1 VWRRPGAGGG
11 SLGRRL
17 VAALVL
23 AGLVPLL
30 AAIGLLV
37 VQEDAR
43 AKAETDQQAQ
53 DRAAAIAAELG
64 QSFSSWRAELLTSA
78 QNAAFRN
85 WYSDAADRPRLRGE
99 VESALVQLHNLYPD
113 LIDEAC
119 FIDAAGPEQ
128 ARSVQDQPAAIA
140 DLSGDESANPF
151 FAPTFAIAA
160 GQVYQAG
167 PYLSPDTNRWVIS
180 NSTPLLVAGH
190 PVALVHFEANLDG
203 LRPRL
208 AALLRAGQAAR
219 VVDTMTGKV
228 VVDTTR
234 TGPLPESA
242 LPSASTPTLPRGWAT
257 ATATLAQDA
266 NNANHWQ
273 VQVAVRPRA
282 AQTAA
287 SWAALAALT
296 AGTILA
302 LVVAAVFL
310 TRSMVSPLRHV
321 GQFARA
327 LAAGDL
333 THRTTITRNDEI
345 GQMAAGL
352 NNAADAL
359 AATFGQLKTQAT
371 TLTRAAADLAT
382 VSDQM
387 RTSAQHAA
395 DQSSSAATAAVH
407 VDTSVTTVAGSTR
420 QMGEAINEIARTT
433 AQVSYV
439 TTAAADEAA
448 RAEATV
454 DQLALSSA
462 GIAGVADTITA
473 IAGQTHLLALN
484 ATIEAARAGEAGRGF
499 AVVASEVKN
508 LAEQTA
514 TATEDIRRRI
524 AAIQTDATNAAA
536 SIGAIAAVIGQIND
550 LQATVAAATEQQA
563 ATAAEIDRSAEHAAA
578 ATGNITTSI
587 QQVADATRSTQ
598 AGTTHGSTA
607 ADHLARLAQELHQQ
621 LSPFRH

>member
-1 VWRRPGAGGG
+1 
-11 SLGRRL
+11 
-17 VAALVL
+17 VL
-23 AGLVPLL
+23 AGLVPLF

-37 VQEDAR
+37 TQEAAR
-43 AKAETDQQAQ
+43 AKAETGQQAR
-53 DRAAAIAAELG
+53 DRAAALAADLG

-78 QNAAFRN
+78 QNAAFRD
-85 WYSDAADRPRLRGE
+85 WYTDALDKPRLRAE
-99 VESALVQLHNLYPD
+99 VESALVQLHDLYPD

-128 ARSVQDQPAAIA
+128 ARAVQDKPAAVA
-140 DLSGDESANPF
+140 DLSGDESKNPF
-151 FAPTFAIAA
+151 FAPTFALSA
-160 GQVYQAG
+160 GQVYQAS

-180 NSTPLLVAGH
+180 NSTPLLLNGRR
-190 PVALVHFEANLDG
+190 VALVHFEANLDG

-208 AALLRAGQAAR
+208 AALLRTGQAAR
-219 VVDTMTGKV
+219 VVDTVTGRV

-234 TGPLPESA
+234 TGPLPQSD
-242 LPSASTPTLPRGWAT
+242 LPSASSPTLPRGWAT
-257 ATATLAQDA
+257 ATATVAQDP

-282 AQTAA
+282 AQTAG

-296 AGTILA
+296 AGTILV
-302 LVVAAVFL
+302 LVIAAVFL

-321 GQFARA
+321 GRFAHA

-333 THRTTITRNDEI
+333 THRTTITRSDEI
-345 GQMAAGL
+345 GLMAAGL
-352 NNAADAL
+352 DNAADAL
-359 AATFGQLKTQAT
+359 AATFDQLETQAT
-371 TLTRAAADLAT
+371 ALTRAAADLAT
-382 VSDQM
+382 VNDQM
-387 RTSAQHAA
+387 RTSAQQAA
-395 DQSSSAATAAVH
+395 DQSSSAASAAVN
-407 VDTSVTTVAGSTR
+407 VDTSVTTVADSTR

-433 AQVSYV
+433 AQVSRV
-439 TTAAADEAA
+439 TTAAADAA
-448 RAEATV
+448 AAAEATV
-454 DQLALSSA
+454 DQLGQSSA
-462 GIAGVADTITA
+462 GIADVADTITA

-524 AAIQTDATNAAA
+524 AAIQSDANNAAA
-536 SIGAIAAVIGQIND
+536 SIGAITAVIGQIND

-563 ATAAEIDRSAEHAAA
+563 ATAAEIDRNAEHAAT
-578 ATGNITTSI
+578 ATGDITTSI
-587 QQVADATRSTQ
+587 QQVADATQSTQ

-607 ADHLARLAQELHQQ
+607 ADNLARLAQELHQQ
-621 LSPFRH
+621 LSRFRH